1 MNQHTHSRA
10 SLFLMELML
19 NILFFSVL
27 ITICV
32 QFLFKAHTLADS
44 ATTLHRAATTCS
56 SLAEIYQSGINGKE
70 TLLIVYPDAILLNE
84 NLLIYF
90 DKDFISCTEKECHYR
105 AFISFSDDELQT
117 ASITFSLNSS
127 SDEIFHLEV
136 AGYRPQPRS
145 ELAGGGYK

>member
-27 ITICV
+27 VTICM
-32 QFLFKAHTLADS
+32 QFLIKAHTLADS
-44 ATTLHRAATTCS
+44 ATALHRAATTCS

-70 TLLIVYPDAILLNE
+70 SLLVVYPDAILLNE

-90 DKDFISCTEKECHYR
+90 DEDFISCTEKACCYR
-105 AFISFSDDELQT
+105 AFISFSNDELQT
-117 ASITFSLNSS
+117 AVISFSSNSS
-127 SDEIFHLEV
+127 SDEIYHLEA
-136 AGYRPQPRS
+136 AGYRPQPCS
-145 ELAGGGYK
+145 ELAGGRYK